1 MYKDNPFMWQRSL
14 LAHALCMIV
23 SVKLII
29 LRLLIILTSTLKFS
43 TILLRDDFKSQF
55 TLKKKKKKKKRK
67 IRKKTEEAVRE

>member
-1 MYKDNPFMWQRSL
+1 
-14 LAHALCMIV
+14 MIV

-55 TLKKKKKKKKRK
+55 TLKKKKKKKRK